1 MRSRIFGTFVVKC
14 LACAASPK
22 IFEHLKMVKFPIY
35 NGFLP
40 EKGHLGR
47 LSWAEIFEKVS
58 FDNLEFSDQFS
69 ARKSEQLKVNF

>member
-1 MRSRIFGTFVVKC
+1 
-14 LACAASPK
+14 
-22 IFEHLKMVKFPIY
+22 MVKFPIY